1 MNEQQPEKPQPG
13 TDAKPAAP
21 AEWRSPTMLSPE
33 EIEALRQEDQ
43 RAAERIRALL
53 AVRREQQNDSPSHL

>member
-13 TDAKPAAP
+13 TDAKPAAT

-33 EIEALRQEDQ
+33 EIESLRQEDQ
-43 RAAERIRALL
+43 RAAERIRAML
-53 AVRREQQNDSPSHL
+53 AARRAKQAAGR